1 MTLSPSSP
9 APETG
14 APPAPPRIGALA
26 LSSPAV
32 LAPMAGFTD
41 VAFRRICRRFG
52 AGLVYTELVSV
63 EGLVRGALSTRH
75 LLASDPEERPVA
87 AHLYGHNPA
96 AFAAAA
102 AYAEALGCFDLI
114 DINAGCPM
122 PKIVRRG
129 DGAGLIRNPRLLRDI
144 VAAVRG
150 AVRLPVTVKTRIGAA
165 PDLANAEDLLRAV
178 EDGGADA
185 LALHGR
191 FTCHRH
197 GGPADWETI
206 ARVKRLARIPI
217 LGNGGI
223 VRAEQAL
230 ERLRASGVDG
240 VMIGRGALGNPWI
253 FENILRRLEGRPPR
267 RPSLDERR
275 AVILEHLDGLIRIA
289 EREREFRRH
298 RNPAEETGA
307 RHFRGPLLHYLR
319 GFRGLTAM
327 KLRLNDIHS
336 RADVVREVDTVLGQA
351 QEPAA
356 EV

>member
-1 MTLSPSSP
+1 MTLSPSIP
-9 APETG
+9 TPESG
-14 APPAPPRIGALA
+14 APLRIGALEV
-26 LSSPAV
+26 SSPAV

-41 VAFRRICRRFG
+41 VAFRRICRRYG

-63 EGLVRGALSTRH
+63 EGLVRESASTRH
-75 LLASDPEERPVA
+75 LLAAAPDERPVA

-102 AYAEALGCFDLI
+102 AYAESLGCFDLI

-165 PDLANAEDLLRAV
+165 PDLANAEDLLRAA

-206 ARVKRLARIPI
+206 ARIKRLARIPI

-223 VRAEQAL
+223 GRAEQAVD
-230 ERLRASGVDG
+230 RWRASGVDG

-253 FENILRRLEGRPPR
+253 FENILRQLEGRPPR
-267 RPSLDERR
+267 RPSLEERR
-275 AVILEHLDGLIRIA
+275 AVMLEHLDGLIRIA
-289 EREREFRRH
+289 EEERSFRRH

-336 RADVVREVDTVLGQA
+336 RADVVREVDAMLSQA
-351 QEPAA
+351 REAPEAR
-356 EV
+356 

>member
-1 MTLSPSSP
+1 MALSPTSP
-9 APETG
+9 APEFD
-14 APPAPPRIGALA
+14 APPAPPPLRIGPLL

-41 VAFRRICRRFG
+41 VAFRRLCRRFG
-52 AGLVYTELVSV
+52 AGLVYTELASV
-63 EGLVRGALSTRH
+63 EGLVRHSASTRS
-75 LLASDPEERPVA
+75 LLASDPAERPVA
-87 AHLYGHNPA
+87 AHLYGHDPA

-102 AYAEALGCFDLI
+102 AYAESLGCFDLI

-150 AVRLPVTVKTRIGAA
+150 AVRLPVTVKTRIGAS

-197 GGPADWETI
+197 AGPADWAAL
-206 ARVKRLARIPI
+206 ARVKRVAKIPI

-223 VRAEQAL
+223 VRAQQVLDRRRE
-230 ERLRASGVDG
+230 SGVDG

-253 FENILRRLEGRPPR
+253 FEEVRRLLDGRPPR
-267 RPSLDERR
+267 RPSLAERR

-289 EREREFRRH
+289 EAERSFRRH
-298 RNPAEETGA
+298 RNPPEETGA
-307 RHFRGPLLHYLR
+307 RHFRGPLLHYLK

-336 RADVVREVDTVLGQA
+336 RADVVREVDGVLEQA
-351 QEPAA
+351 REP
-356 EV
+356 